1 MERQYY
7 TSDYVL
13 GDPSIKYAPFRIY
26 DEKIAR
32 YKEMKVGLEELYN
45 NPEQTP
51 EMKDKISEVISNVDH
66 FIAEFEDIR
75 YKRLEEG
82 VYKREW
88 YNKYPNKTV
97 QTFKRVD
104 GDSCDD
110 CVFRHMPCLGIR
122 SHYGCHTTPEYSPN
136 NETRNGKLIKQ
147 GHFIEIER
155 VDINKE

>member
-51 EMKDKISEVISNVDH
+51 EMKDKIGEVISNVDH

-75 YKRLEEG
+75 HKRLEEG
-82 VYKREW
+82 VYKRE
-88 YNKYPNKTV
+88 
-97 QTFKRVD
+97 
-104 GDSCDD
+104 
-110 CVFRHMPCLGIR
+110 
-122 SHYGCHTTPEYSPN
+122 
-136 NETRNGKLIKQ
+136 
-147 GHFIEIER
+147 
-155 VDINKE
+155 